1 MTKSELIERIV
12 THQGLLSSKDVELAI
27 KTMLEQMSQCLATGD
42 RIEIRGFGSFSLHYR
57 APRVGRNPKTGQ
69 SVSLDGKFVPHFKP
83 GKELRDRV
91 NEDDEIWNELKEE
104 VSMRNFKRLVIV
116 VLAALVALVVVLFVL
131 ENNKPVALAMFGWV
145 APSLPVAMLVVGAFL
160 VGLVLGPLLGT
171 YIVLRAKRH
180 TRS

>member
-1 MTKSELIERIV
+1 MKTVAGEITNMTSEQISALEKEGKTMTKSELIERIV
-12 THQGLLSSKDVELAI
+12 THQGQLSAKDVELAI

-91 NEDDEIWNELKEE
+91 NEEE
-104 VSMRNFKRLVIV
+104 EEGV
-116 VLAALVALVVVLFVL
+116 
-131 ENNKPVALAMFGWV
+131 
-145 APSLPVAMLVVGAFL
+145 
-160 VGLVLGPLLGT
+160 
-171 YIVLRAKRH
+171 
-180 TRS
+180 